1 VIFYTNN
8 FIKQIPALRFL
19 IPIVIGIL
27 FQYHFSINT
36 KVLAMVAATASI
48 LLIIFS
54 FLSIAKRNALG
65 WINGLLIH
73 LFLIAIGGALS
84 FTKNISN
91 RSAWVGNYINKET
104 PVIVTLQ
111 ENISIKEKSYKA
123 LATFNAV
130 YDNRVW
136 QPVEGDVLLYFKKD
150 SSKPNVHYGSQI
162 ILLKKVTSIVNA
174 GNPGAFNYE
183 RYCSFQ
189 DIHYQAFLSDNDF
202 TILPTEQTSWFAN
215 VLINIRTSVLE
226 ILKKNIKSQDE
237 LSIAEALLIGYRDEL
252 YRELVRAYSNTG
264 VVHIIAISGLHLGMI
279 YGLLLFLFKPFN
291 RYKFSKIVKPI
302 IIIFILWMFSFIAGT
317 APSIL
322 RSAIMFTCIVI
333 ADSLGKR
340 SNIYNGLA
348 ISAIII
354 LIINPFSLW
363 DVGFQLSYSAVLSIV
378 FFSPYVKKWFYFK
391 NKLLKGFWE
400 LNVITLSAQVLTLPI
415 MLYHF
420 HQFPNL
426 FLFANIFAV
435 PFSGLIL
442 YAELLLLIFSLWL
455 NAASF
460 IGKGIEWSIA
470 VLNKFILN
478 IDALPF
484 AVWESIQ
491 ISILQAIILFVSI
504 IGFSYWLIEKKSK
517 AMLIG
522 LLFLMCFI
530 GFRSIDLINRNH
542 QQKIIVYN
550 VPKHT
555 AIDLVDGRKLF
566 FIGDSILK
574 EDGFLRNF
582 HIKPSRILHRT
593 TESDAVSNITYFNNF
608 ILTRNKSIAVV
619 DSPVFYAGEKI
630 KVDAVIIT
638 KNPRV
643 YIDKLYQ
650 AFDCKQYIFDASN
663 SMWKINKWKQA
674 CDSLHL
680 QYHICSL
687 QGAFEINF

>member
-1 VIFYTNN
+1 VNFYANN

-19 IPIVIGIL
+19 IPIVVGIL
-27 FQYHFSINT
+27 FQYRFSIGIN
-36 KVLAMVAATASI
+36 VLAMVAATASI
-48 LLIIFS
+48 LLIFFS

-111 ENISIKEKSYKA
+111 ENVSIKERSYKA

-130 YDNRVW
+130 YNNGVW
-136 QPVEGDVLLYFKKD
+136 QPVEGDVLLYFRKD

-252 YRELVRAYSNTG
+252 DRELVRAYSNTG

-302 IIIFILWMFSFIAGT
+302 TIIFILWMFSFIAGT

-400 LNVITLSAQVLTLPI
+400 LNAITLSAQVLTLPI
-415 MLYHF
+415 VLYHF

-460 IGKGIEWSIA
+460 IGKGIEWAIA

-491 ISILQAIILFVSI
+491 ISILQAIILFASI

-522 LLFLMCFI
+522 LLFLMFFI
-530 GFRSIDLINRNH
+530 GFRSIDLMNRNH

-687 QGAFEINF
+687 QGAFEINL

>member
-1 VIFYTNN
+1 
-8 FIKQIPALRFL
+8 
-19 IPIVIGIL
+19 
-27 FQYHFSINT
+27 
-36 KVLAMVAATASI
+36 M
-48 LLIIFS
+48 
-54 FLSIAKRNALG
+54 
-65 WINGLLIH
+65 
-73 LFLIAIGGALS
+73 
-84 FTKNISN
+84 
-91 RSAWVGNYINKET
+91 
-104 PVIVTLQ
+104 
-111 ENISIKEKSYKA
+111 
-123 LATFNAV
+123 
-130 YDNRVW
+130 
-136 QPVEGDVLLYFKKD
+136 LYFRKD

-252 YRELVRAYSNTG
+252 DRELVRAYSNTG

-491 ISILQAIILFVSI
+491 ISILQAIILFASI

-593 TESDAVSNITYFNNF
+593 TESDVIPNITYLNNF

-638 KNPRV
+638 KNPRI

>member
-1 VIFYTNN
+1 VNFYANN

-19 IPIVIGIL
+19 IPIVVGIL
-27 FQYHFSINT
+27 FQYRFSIGIN
-36 KVLAMVAATASI
+36 VLAMVAATASI
-48 LLIIFS
+48 LLIFFS

-111 ENISIKEKSYKA
+111 ENVSIKERSYKA

-130 YDNRVW
+130 YNNGVW
-136 QPVEGDVLLYFKKD
+136 QPVEGDVLLYFRKD

-252 YRELVRAYSNTG
+252 DRELVRAYSNTG

-302 IIIFILWMFSFIAGT
+302 TIIFILWMFSFIAGT

-400 LNVITLSAQVLTLPI
+400 LNAITLSAQVLTLPI
-415 MLYHF
+415 VLYHF

-460 IGKGIEWSIA
+460 IGKGIEWAIA

-491 ISILQAIILFVSI
+491 ISILQAIILFASI

-522 LLFLMCFI
+522 LLFLMFFI
-530 GFRSIDLINRNH
+530 GFRSIDLMNRNH

-619 DSPVFYAGEKI
+619 DSPVFHAGEKI

-687 QGAFEINF
+687 QGAFEINL

>member
-1 VIFYTNN
+1 VKYYANN
-8 FIKQIPALRFL
+8 FIKQTPALRFL
-19 IPIVIGIL
+19 IPIVAGIL
-27 FQYHFSINT
+27 LQYHFSIGI

-48 LLIIFS
+48 LLVTFS
-54 FLSIAKRNALG
+54 FLSLAKRNALG
-65 WINGLLIH
+65 WIKGLLIN
-73 LFLIAIGGALS
+73 LFLIAIGAGLS

-91 RSAWVGNYINKET
+91 RSAWVGDYINKEA

-111 ENISIKEKSYKA
+111 ENISTKEKSFKA

-130 YDNRVW
+130 YNNGVL
-136 QPVEGDVLLYFKKD
+136 QQVEGDILLYFRKD
-150 SSKPNVHYGSQI
+150 SSMPNVHYGSQV
-162 ILLKKVTSIVNA
+162 LLTKNVVSIVNS
-174 GNPGAFNYE
+174 GNPGGFNYA

-202 TILPTEQTSWFAN
+202 AVLPTKETDWFSNA
-215 VLINIRTSVLE
+215 LINIRTNVLKL
-226 ILKKNIKSQDE
+226 LKTNIKSQNE
-237 LSIAEALLIGYRDEL
+237 LSIAEALLIGYRYEL
-252 YRELVRAYSNTG
+252 DRDLVRAYSNTG

-291 RYKFSKIVKPI
+291 RYKFSKILKPI
-302 IIIFILWMFSFIAGT
+302 TIIFILWLFSFIAGM

-348 ISAIII
+348 LSALII

-378 FFSPYVKKWFYFK
+378 VFSPYVKKWFYFK

-400 LNVITLSAQVLTLPI
+400 LNAITLSAQILTLPI
-415 MLYHF
+415 VLYHF

-442 YAELLLLIFSLWL
+442 YAELLLLIFSGWS
-455 NAASF
+455 NVASF
-460 IGKGIEWSIA
+460 IGKGIEWAVA

-491 ISILQAIILFVSI
+491 ITILQAIILFASI
-504 IGFSYWLIEKKSK
+504 LGFSYWLIEKKSK

-522 LLFLMCFI
+522 LFFLMCFI
-530 GFRSIDLINRNH
+530 GLRSVDFVNRN
-542 QQKIIVYN
+542 QQDKVIVYN

-593 TESDAVSNITYFNNF
+593 TESDSISNITYKNNF
-608 ILTRNKSIAVV
+608 ILAKNKSIAVV

-638 KNPRV
+638 KNPKV

-650 AFDCKQYIFDASN
+650 TFDCNQYVFDGSN

-687 QGAFEINF
+687 QGAFEINL

>member
-1 VIFYTNN
+1 MIFYTNN

>member
-1 VIFYTNN
+1 MKYYANN
-8 FIKQIPALRFL
+8 FIKQTPALRFL
-19 IPIVIGIL
+19 IPIVAGIL
-27 FQYHFSINT
+27 LQYHFSIGI

-48 LLIIFS
+48 LLVTFS
-54 FLSIAKRNALG
+54 FLSLAKRNALG
-65 WINGLLIH
+65 WIKGLLIN
-73 LFLIAIGGALS
+73 LFLIAIGAGLS

-91 RSAWVGNYINKET
+91 RSAWVGDYINKEA

-111 ENISIKEKSYKA
+111 ENISTKEKSFKA

-130 YDNRVW
+130 YNNGVL
-136 QPVEGDVLLYFKKD
+136 QQVEGDILLYFRKD
-150 SSKPNVHYGSQI
+150 SSMPNVHYGSQV
-162 ILLKKVTSIVNA
+162 LLTKNVVSIVNS
-174 GNPGAFNYE
+174 GNPGGFNYA

-202 TILPTEQTSWFAN
+202 AVLPTKETDWFSNA
-215 VLINIRTSVLE
+215 LINIRTNVLK
-226 ILKKNIKSQDE
+226 ILKTNIKSQNE

-252 YRELVRAYSNTG
+252 DRDLVRAYSNTG

-291 RYKFSKIVKPI
+291 RYKFSKILKPI
-302 IIIFILWMFSFIAGT
+302 TIIFILWLFSFIAGM

-348 ISAIII
+348 LSALII

-378 FFSPYVKKWFYFK
+378 VFSPYVKKWFYFK

-400 LNVITLSAQVLTLPI
+400 LNAITLSAQILTLPI
-415 MLYHF
+415 VLYHF

-442 YAELLLLIFSLWL
+442 YAELLLLIFSGWS
-455 NAASF
+455 NAASI
-460 IGKGIEWSIA
+460 IGKGIEWAVA
-470 VLNKFILN
+470 VLDKFILN

-491 ISILQAIILFVSI
+491 ISILQAIILFASI
-504 IGFSYWLIEKKSK
+504 LGFSYWLIEKKSK

-522 LLFLMCFI
+522 LFFLMCFI
-530 GFRSIDLINRNH
+530 GLRSVDFVNRN
-542 QQKIIVYN
+542 QQEKIIVYN

-555 AIDLVDGRKLF
+555 AFDLVDGRKLF

-593 TESDAVSNITYFNNF
+593 TESDSISNITYKNNF
-608 ILTRNKSIAVV
+608 ILAKNKSIAVV

-638 KNPRV
+638 KNPKV

-650 AFDCKQYIFDASN
+650 AFDCKQYVFDGSN

-687 QGAFEINF
+687 QGAFEINL

>member
-1 VIFYTNN
+1 MNFYANN

-19 IPIVIGIL
+19 IPIVVGIL
-27 FQYHFSINT
+27 FQYRFSIGIN
-36 KVLAMVAATASI
+36 VLAMVAATASI
-48 LLIIFS
+48 LLIFFS

-111 ENISIKEKSYKA
+111 ENVSIKERSYKA

-130 YDNRVW
+130 YNNGVW
-136 QPVEGDVLLYFKKD
+136 QPVEGDVLLYFRKD

-252 YRELVRAYSNTG
+252 DRELVRAYSNTG

-302 IIIFILWMFSFIAGT
+302 TIIFILWMFSFIAGT

-354 LIINPFSLW
+354 LIINPFTLW

-400 LNVITLSAQVLTLPI
+400 LNAITLSAQVLTLPI
-415 MLYHF
+415 VLYHF

-460 IGKGIEWSIA
+460 IGKGIEWAIA

-491 ISILQAIILFVSI
+491 ISILQAIILFASI

-522 LLFLMCFI
+522 LLFLMFFI
-530 GFRSIDLINRNH
+530 GFRSIDLMNRNH

-687 QGAFEINF
+687 QGAFEINL

>member
-1 VIFYTNN
+1 VNFYANN

-19 IPIVIGIL
+19 IPIVVGIL
-27 FQYHFSINT
+27 FQYRFSIGIN
-36 KVLAMVAATASI
+36 VLAMVAATASI

-111 ENISIKEKSYKA
+111 ENVSIKERSYKA

-130 YDNRVW
+130 YNNGVW
-136 QPVEGDVLLYFKKD
+136 QPVEGDVLLYFRKD

-252 YRELVRAYSNTG
+252 DRELVRAYSNTG

-322 RSAIMFTCIVI
+322 RSAIMFTCIVF

-400 LNVITLSAQVLTLPI
+400 LNAITLSAQVLTLPI
-415 MLYHF
+415 VLYHF

-491 ISILQAIILFVSI
+491 ISILQAIILFASI

-593 TESDAVSNITYFNNF
+593 TESDAVPNITYFNNF

-638 KNPRV
+638 KNPRI

>member
-1 VIFYTNN
+1 
-8 FIKQIPALRFL
+8 
-19 IPIVIGIL
+19 
-27 FQYHFSINT
+27 
-36 KVLAMVAATASI
+36 
-48 LLIIFS
+48 
-54 FLSIAKRNALG
+54 LG
-65 WINGLLIH
+65 WVKGLLVN
-73 LFLIAIGGALS
+73 LFLLTIGGGLS
-84 FTKNISN
+84 FAKNISN
-91 RSAWVGNYINKET
+91 RSAWVGNYIKNET

-111 ENISIKEKSYKA
+111 ENISTKEKSYKA

-130 YDNRVW
+130 YNNGVW
-136 QPVEGDVLLYFKKD
+136 QNVEGDVLLYFRKD
-150 SSKPNVHYGSQI
+150 SSIPNVHYGSQI
-162 ILLKKVTSIVNA
+162 ILTKNVASIVNS
-174 GNPGAFNYE
+174 GNPGGFNYA

-202 TILPTEQTSWFAN
+202 TILPTVQTNWFTNA
-215 VLINIRTSVLE
+215 LINIRTNVLE
-226 ILKKNIKSQDE
+226 ILKKNIKSQNE

-252 YRELVRAYSNTG
+252 DRDLVRAYSNTG

-279 YGLLLFLFKPFN
+279 YGLLIFLFKPFN
-291 RYKFSKIVKPI
+291 RYKISKILKPI
-302 IIIFILWMFSFIAGT
+302 TIIFILWMFSFIAGM

-348 ISAIII
+348 VSALII

-378 FFSPYVKKWFYFK
+378 VFSPYVKKWFYFK

-400 LNVITLSAQVLTLPI
+400 LNAITLSAQILTLPI
-415 MLYHF
+415 VLYHF

-442 YAELLLLIFSLWL
+442 YAELLLLIFSFWS

-460 IGKGIEWSIA
+460 IGKGIEWAIA

-491 ISILQAIILFVSI
+491 ISIVQAIILFASI
-504 IGFSYWLIEKKSK
+504 IGLSYWLIEKKSK

-522 LLFLMCFI
+522 LFFLMCFI
-530 GFRSIDLINRNH
+530 GLRSIDFMYRN
-542 QQKIIVYN
+542 QQEKIIVYN

-593 TESDAVSNITYFNNF
+593 NEADSISNITYKNNF
-608 ILTRNKSIAVV
+608 ILTKNKNIVVV
-619 DSPVFYAGEKI
+619 DSPVFYVGNKI

-638 KNPRV
+638 KNPKV
-643 YIDKLYQ
+643 YIDRLYKT
-650 AFDCKQYIFDASN
+650 FDCKQYIFDGSN

-687 QGAFEINF
+687 QGAFEINL

>member
-1 VIFYTNN
+1 MNFYANN

-19 IPIVIGIL
+19 IPIVVGIL
-27 FQYHFSINT
+27 FQYRFSIGIN
-36 KVLAMVAATASI
+36 VLAMVAATASI
-48 LLIIFS
+48 LLIFFS

-130 YDNRVW
+130 YNNGVW
-136 QPVEGDVLLYFKKD
+136 QPVEGDVLLYFRKD

-183 RYCSFQ
+183 RYFSFQ

-252 YRELVRAYSNTG
+252 DRELVRAYSNTG

-400 LNVITLSAQVLTLPI
+400 LNAITLSAQVLTLPI
-415 MLYHF
+415 VLYHF

-460 IGKGIEWSIA
+460 IGKGIEWAIA

-491 ISILQAIILFVSI
+491 ISILQAIILFASI

-522 LLFLMCFI
+522 LLFLMFFI
-530 GFRSIDLINRNH
+530 GFRSIDLMNRNH

-555 AIDLVDGRKLF
+555 AIDLVDGRKLL

-619 DSPVFYAGEKI
+619 DSPVFHAGEKI

>member
-1 VIFYTNN
+1 MKFYAYN

-19 IPIVIGIL
+19 IPVFVGIL
-27 FQYHFSINT
+27 VQYHFSVDI
-36 KVLAMVAATASI
+36 KFLVCLAATASI
-48 LLIIFS
+48 LFATFS
-54 FLSIAKRNALG
+54 FLSLAKRNAVG
-65 WINGLLIH
+65 WVKGLLIN
-73 LFLIAIGGALS
+73 LFLIAIGGGLS
-84 FTKNISN
+84 FAKNIAN
-91 RSAWVGNYINKET
+91 RPAWVGNYINKET
-104 PVIVTLQ
+104 PVIATLQ
-111 ENISIKEKSYKA
+111 ENISAKEKSYKA

-130 YDNRVW
+130 YNNGIW
-136 QPVEGDVLLYFKKD
+136 QNVEGDLLLYFRKD
-150 SSKPNVHYGSQI
+150 SSMPNVHYGSQI
-162 ILLKKVTSIVNA
+162 MLTKNVASIVNA
-174 GNPGAFNYE
+174 GNPGGFNYA

-202 TILPTEQTSWFAN
+202 TILPTIQTNWFTNA
-215 VLINIRTSVLE
+215 LINIRTNVLE
-226 ILKKNIKSQDE
+226 ILKKNIKSQNE
-237 LSIAEALLIGYRDEL
+237 LSIAEALLIGYRNEL
-252 YRELVRAYSNTG
+252 DRDLVRAYSNTG

-279 YGLLLFLFKPFN
+279 YGLLIFLFKPFS
-291 RYKFSKIVKPI
+291 RYKISKILKPI
-302 IIIFILWMFSFIAGT
+302 TIIFILWMFSFIAGM

-348 ISAIII
+348 ISALII

-378 FFSPYVKKWFYFK
+378 VFSPYVKKWFYFK

-400 LNVITLSAQVLTLPI
+400 LNAITLSAQILTLPI
-415 MLYHF
+415 VLYHF

-442 YAELLLLIFSLWL
+442 YAELLLLIFSFWAS
-455 NAASF
+455 AASL
-460 IGKGIEWSIA
+460 IGKGIEWGIT

-491 ISILQAIILFVSI
+491 ISILQAIILFASI

-517 AMLIG
+517 VMLIG

-530 GFRSIDLINRNH
+530 GLRSIDFMNRN
-542 QQKIIVYN
+542 QQEKIIIYN

-566 FIGDSILK
+566 FIGDSILQ

-582 HIKPSRILHRT
+582 HIKPSRILHRI
-593 TESDAVSNITYFNNF
+593 TESDSILNITYKNNF
-608 ILTRNKSIAVV
+608 IITKNKSFAIV

-650 AFDCKQYIFDASN
+650 TFDCNQYIFDGSN
-663 SMWKINKWKQA
+663 SMWKINKWKQT

-687 QGAFEINF
+687 QGAFEINL